1 MTVVYAD
8 VTDQP
13 LDAAAIEALV
23 LSDADGA
30 LVTFRGVVR
39 DADGG
44 REVSAL
50 DYSAHP
56 DAARILRECCEAV
69 SVETGVTLAAAHRF
83 GALTVGDV
91 ALVAAAASPHRAEAF
106 AACQLLVDRIK
117 AEVPI
122 WKKQHYPDGE
132 SDWVGL

>member
-44 REVSAL
+44 KEVSAL

-69 SVETGVTLAAAHRF
+69 SLETGVTLAAAHRF

>member
-23 LSDADGA
+23 LSDSDGA

-44 REVSAL
+44 KEVSAL
-50 DYSAHP
+50 DYRAHP

>member
-1 MTVVYAD
+1 MTVVHAD
-8 VTDQP
+8 VTETP
-13 LDAAAIEALV
+13 IDADTLEALV
-23 LSDADGA
+23 LSSTDGA

-39 DADGG
+39 ELDGG
-44 REVSAL
+44 REVNAL
-50 DYSAHP
+50 DYSSHP
-56 DAARILRECCEAV
+56 DAARILRETCE
-69 SVETGVTLAAAHRF
+69 SVAAETGVTLAAVHRV

-91 ALVAAAASPHRAEAF
+91 ALVAVAASPHRGDAF

-117 AEVPI
+117 VEVPI

>member
-1 MTVVYAD
+1 MSVPIAR

-13 LDAAAIEALV
+13 IEATEIEDAV
-23 LSDADGA
+23 MTVADGA

-39 DADGG
+39 DLDGG
-44 REVSAL
+44 RSVTAL

-56 DAARILRECCEAV
+56 DAEAMLRACCEKVAAESGLTV
-69 SVETGVTLAAAHRF
+69 AAAHRF
-83 GALTVGDV
+83 GALGIGDV
-91 ALVAAAASPHRAEAF
+91 ALVAAVASPHRADAF
-106 AACQLLVDRIK
+106 RWCGELVDRIK
-117 AEVPI
+117 TEVAI